1 MENRNEKTQ
10 ELDLDQM
17 EKVSGGKKV
26 GFAYVCLNCNAT
38 FSDPKDFND
47 HRSKC
52 GAPQISPEPTSFPVT

>member
-1 MENRNEKTQ
+1 MDNKQIT
-10 ELDLDQM
+10 ELTPDQM

-38 FSDPKDFND
+38 FSDLKDFID